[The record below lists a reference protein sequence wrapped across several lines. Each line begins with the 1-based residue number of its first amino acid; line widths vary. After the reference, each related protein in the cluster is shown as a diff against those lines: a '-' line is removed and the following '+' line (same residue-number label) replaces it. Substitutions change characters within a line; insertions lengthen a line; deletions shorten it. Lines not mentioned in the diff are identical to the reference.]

1 MEVGER
7 IDKYVITD
15 IMHGGMSEVYR
26 VAIDGAPIRFV
37 IKRLKEGANEEQK
50 KLVLREMR
58 ILRELKH
65 IYIIEVLEEHYDE
78 DCPYYV
84 MPSCGKSFVDIASSS
99 DEYKKLILTIQMCEG
114 IDYLHKNNVRHRDIK
129 PQNILIKDD
138 IVKIADFGLSRF
150 SERDSTTLTSTS
162 LIAGTQGYMPPEYSS
177 GGFKEGTIQG
187 DIYMLGK
194 TIYFLFSQ
202 GSDVSNIRVNRVSPQ
217 IAAIVEKATSDNP
230 EERYSSVAPI
240 IDELIRYKETIEAID
255 KLPKSIKD
263 IKSKYKKGSQVFNEE
278 LYKHLISL
286 SKESVEWGKSLSQ
299 LDKEDLT
306 TMLTHKKDYINS
318 LTSHFIE
325 CISNPSDYIQFSD
338 IDQFVKF
345 AKCIVDIN
353 LDIAVNQQLISFL
366 INLSL
371 NYNRW
376 PAMNELALILN
387 KLVSNDSQHYRMFI
401 FNHRNQLR
409 EMRPNLNS
417 NSLFNSE
424 ISLIIGKQH

>member
-50 KLVLREMR
+50 KLFLREMR

-263 IKSKYKKGSQVFNEE
+263 
-278 LYKHLISL
+278 
-286 SKESVEWGKSLSQ
+286 
-299 LDKEDLT
+299 
-306 TMLTHKKDYINS
+306 
-318 LTSHFIE
+318 
-325 CISNPSDYIQFSD
+325 
-338 IDQFVKF
+338 
-345 AKCIVDIN
+345 
-353 LDIAVNQQLISFL
+353 
-366 INLSL
+366 LSL
-371 NYNRW
+371 
-376 PAMNELALILN
+376 I
-387 KLVSNDSQHYRMFI
+387 HI
-401 FNHRNQLR
+401 
-409 EMRPNLNS
+409 
-417 NSLFNSE
+417 
-424 ISLIIGKQH
+424 